1 MTVTLES
8 LLSCLTSSALLTIL
22 AWVIIKGD
30 FTLKTVGRYI
40 GILLVA
46 IVVRMLLP
54 VEFSFT
60 VTFNSRH
67 FMTCVRDFLFL
78 ELNAGAY
85 VVTVGQILLFVW
97 IAGVICNVCLR
108 VGEYFYFVH
117 MVSKCPGYHKHD
129 VDTVI
134 REINRGCGKSKEFKI
149 LLVPGIRTPAVFGLF
164 HPRIL
169 MPEINYS
176 QGEIYFILRHEM
188 LHYYH
193 RDMLVKIL
201 CEFLCTVYWWNP
213 AVYLFK
219 RLVMQTLEIRVDS
232 LLAAGFSEEEK
243 ISYMECILKSMK
255 AGGGEKTPLMITFA
269 AQKENAV
276 KQRFHCIWD
285 NHWQGKRREGFFV
298 AAFSCLLFLM
308 SVSVIVEPLY
318 SAEVPGTFSY
328 PNPETSYLIER
339 DGCYGVYIDGEF
351 MGEVLEIT
359 EPITELEIYKNE
371 EDLKN
376 ED

>member
-30 FTLKTVGRYI
+30 FTLKTVGKYI
-40 GILLVA
+40 GILLAV
-46 IVVRMLLP
+46 IIVRMLLP

-60 VTFNSRH
+60 ITYNSRY
-67 FMTCVRDFLFL
+67 FMTRVRDFFFW
-78 ELNAGAY
+78 EINVGTFAA
-85 VVTVGQILLFVW
+85 TVGQILLFVW

-108 VGEYFYFVH
+108 VGEYLYFVH
-117 MVSKCPGYHKHD
+117 KISKCPGYFEDHM
-129 VDTVI
+129 DTVI
-134 REINRGCGKSKEFKI
+134 SEINRDYGKTKKFHV
-149 LLVPGIRTPAVFGLF
+149 LLVPGIRTPAVFGLL

-169 MPEINYS
+169 MPVINYS
-176 QGEIYFILRHEM
+176 QGEVYFILRHEM

-193 RDMLVKIL
+193 HDMLVKIL

-219 RLVMQTLEIRVDS
+219 RLVAQVLEIRVDS
-232 LLAAGFSEEEK
+232 FLATRFSEEEK
-243 ISYMECILKSMK
+243 IGYMECILKSMK
-255 AGGGEKTPLMITFA
+255 AGGEEKTPLMITFA
-269 AQKENAV
+269 AQKENAI
-276 KQRFHCIWD
+276 KQRFDCIWD
-285 NHWQGKRREGFFV
+285 NHWQRKNQKGFLV

-351 MGEVLEIT
+351 VGEVFEIT
-359 EPITELEIYKNE
+359 EPFMELEIYKNE
-371 EDLKN
+371 EDLKD